1 MSDDGKTEMEF
12 AGVKFRG
19 GKIFV
24 IITALSTLGGGLYGA
39 FEFYKDYMDMK
50 EKIQTYVAP
59 DLSGFDKKLAV
70 LKEEMQGVTTET
82 KSKVEVIEA
91 EFSALITETK
101 SKVEV
106 VETEFQALK
115 TEVEA
120 FGKEIHAFEK
130 LEEGI
135 KQTAEDARDYT
146 KDIKRDLKNE
156 LHVMSKQVDDIEK
169 RGKEAFRLVRES
181 IEINDTKVR
190 KMVTDSSD
198 RFDKRREQ
206 LRNDMDVLELRVK
219 SEIKELKKTINDKIK
234 KALENPL
241 ANMRK

>member
-1 MSDDGKTEMEF
+1 MEGQGVFPWKEIKKMSDDGKTEVEF

-24 IITALSTLGGGLYGA
+24 IITALSTLGGGLYAG
-39 FEFYKDYMDMK
+39 FEFWKDYMDMK
-50 EKIQTYVAP
+50 EKIEKYVAP

-70 LKEEMQGVTTET
+70 LKTEMESLITET
-82 KSKVEVIEA
+82 HAKVEVIGT
-91 EFSALITETK
+91 EFSALR
-101 SKVEV
+101 
-106 VETEFQALK
+106 
-115 TEVEA
+115 TEV
-120 FGKEIHAFEK
+120 KAFEK

-146 KDIKRDLKNE
+146 KDIKRDIKDE
-156 LHVMSKQVDDIEK
+156 LHELSKQVDDIEK
-169 RGKEAFRLVRES
+169 RGKESFRMVRDS
-181 IEINDTKVR
+181 IETNDTKVR
-190 KMVTDSSD
+190 KMVTDNSD

-206 LRNDMDVLELRVK
+206 LRNDMTALENRVK
-219 SEIKELKKTINDKIK
+219 EQLKELKKKIDDKIR

>member
-1 MSDDGKTEMEF
+1 MSDDGKTEVEF

-24 IITALSTLGGGLYGA
+24 IITALSTLGGGLYAG
-39 FEFYKDYMDMK
+39 FEFWKDYMDMK
-50 EKIQTYVAP
+50 EKIEKYVAP

-70 LKEEMQGVTTET
+70 LKTEME
-82 KSKVEVIEA
+82 S
-91 EFSALITETK
+91 LITETHA
-101 SKVEV
+101 KVEIIG
-106 VETEFQALK
+106 TDFSALR
-115 TEVEA
+115 TEV
-120 FGKEIHAFEK
+120 KAFEK

-146 KDIKRDLKNE
+146 KDIKRDIKDE
-156 LHVMSKQVDDIEK
+156 LHELSKQVDDIEK
-169 RGKEAFRLVRES
+169 RGKESFRMVRDS

-190 KMVTDSSD
+190 KMVTDNSD

-206 LRNDMDVLELRVK
+206 LRNDMTALENRVN
-219 SEIKELKKTINDKIK
+219 EQLKELKKKIDDKIR

-241 ANMRK
+241 AYMSN

>member
-1 MSDDGKTEMEF
+1 MSDDGKTEVEF

-24 IITALSTLGGGLYGA
+24 IITALSTLGGGLYAG
-39 FEFYKDYMDMK
+39 FEFWKDYMDMK
-50 EKIQTYVAP
+50 EKIEKYVAP

-70 LKEEMQGVTTET
+70 LKTEMESLITET
-82 KSKVEVIEA
+82 HAKVEVIGT
-91 EFSALITETK
+91 EFSALR
-101 SKVEV
+101 
-106 VETEFQALK
+106 
-115 TEVEA
+115 TEV
-120 FGKEIHAFEK
+120 KAFEK

-146 KDIKRDLKNE
+146 KDIKRDIKDE
-156 LHVMSKQVDDIEK
+156 LHELSKQVDDIEK
-169 RGKEAFRLVRES
+169 RGKESFRMVRAS

-190 KMVTDSSD
+190 KMVTDNSD

-206 LRNDMDVLELRVK
+206 LRNDMTALENRVN
-219 SEIKELKKTINDKIK
+219 EQLKELKKKIDDKIR

>member
-219 SEIKELKKTINDKIK
+219 SEIKELKKTINDKI
-234 KALENPL
+234 
-241 ANMRK
+241 